1 MSTHQKKHIKHTG
14 RNTRNN
20 ELHLADPKVGTAYG
34 RVTAAKGSCR
44 FEVVTISDNKTYN
57 SGLRGKMQG
66 KGGPSNRINVGDLVL
81 LEHDACTTT
90 KDNYYIVHKYSP
102 ADIRTLE
109 KKGELTTVKAMSE
122 EASTIVFEK
131 DSYDTMTLVEKE
143 IDITDI

>member
-14 RNTRNN
+14 RNTRND
-20 ELHLADPKVGTAYG
+20 ELQLADLKLGTAYG
-34 RVTAAKGSCR
+34 RVIAPKGSCR

-90 KDNYYIVHKYSP
+90 KDNYYIIHKYSP
-102 ADIRTLE
+102 ADTRTLE
-109 KKGELTTVKAMSE
+109 KKGELTTVRITSDDISA
-122 EASTIVFEK
+122 IVFEK
-131 DSYDTMTLVEKE
+131 DSYDTTTLEEKE
-143 IDITDI
+143 IDISDI